1 MEVGIT
7 ETREKTRRWYDPADI
22 LALDAT
28 YNLIYGE
35 RGNGKTFSIC
45 HLILD
50 AYLSEGLPS
59 AYVRRLDE
67 MIKQGNLE
75 TLFSDPE
82 HIKFIEEKSEGK
94 WNFVKYQFHG
104 FYLQKRDPNNNVL
117 LAKDSKPF
125 CRTYA
130 LSTSETTK
138 GADRRPTPPEVLD
151 CRPCGRVSA
160 GPGPRAR
167 RRRRLRRA

>member
-1 MEVGIT
+1 MQSGTT
-7 ETREKTRRWYDPADI
+7 ENVKLDRRSYDPSDI

-75 TLFSDPE
+75 TLFSAPE
-82 HIKFIEEKSEGK
+82 HLFCIHPPHNSKFEMYKS
-94 WNFVKYQFHG
+94 
-104 FYLQKRDPNNNVL
+104 
-117 LAKDSKPF
+117 
-125 CRTYA
+125 
-130 LSTSETTK
+130 
-138 GADRRPTPPEVLD
+138 
-151 CRPCGRVSA
+151 
-160 GPGPRAR
+160 
-167 RRRRLRRA
+167 